1 MQVTQ
6 TKLSV
11 LVANFGLALN
21 IATGWAKE
29 RWVYVYAFSDSV
41 NAERGF
47 GTFVAG
53 QGA

>member
-1 MQVTQ
+1 M
-6 TKLSV
+6 LE
-11 LVANFGLALN
+11 ANFGLPLN
-21 IATGWAKE
+21 FATGWAKE
-29 RWVYVYAFSDSV
+29 RWVYLYAFSDSA